1 MLFLLQAVLLAQS
14 PQSPQSP
21 PPPPVASEARL
32 AVEVLDPKG
41 VPKTDLKPGDLSVS
55 EGGESRRVLA
65 VEPIGQDRP
74 WRVVVYV
81 DRMLSSTRT
90 MRGAGGALAAQARE
104 LVALGPVELVV
115 AEPEP
120 RVVLGATRDAAAV
133 DEALSR
139 LFLMG
144 EGRDDLR
151 ALRQKFTEEA
161 GSPAPDDLQE
171 RIGEAVTE
179 EVRLAG
185 RQQDFLLEWLAEG
198 AAEGPRVLFLVSDGF
213 EPAPAEFY
221 LGRVANDGA
230 RAELARALEAETLQ
244 GTAEE
249 TARAAAELGWTVLPL
264 PVGDERLPELN
275 RWRPTPSE
283 QVPVQITVT
292 PGRRKK
298 PDEPERPAPPVL
310 LRAKEPLAWLAQA
323 TGGEVVTSSPM
334 IAPAVARLRS
344 RLWLRYESPA
354 PASGAQVEV
363 RAGNRELSV
372 RAPRW
377 AGSAAPEGVSAMRAR
392 RLLEGEELE
401 GELKVAAVLHVEE
414 PAEGTRTARLELR
427 LAEPSA
433 APGPLRLTLAMP
445 AGESRATIVH
455 RELPAAERSEDGAW
469 RIDLPLPADTER
481 LALLVDDTGRHL
493 WGGEVLDVRP
503 EDEAAGEDEIAG
515 EHGEAVLRPEP
526 RRWTGRGVRIVRPEG
541 GRAVGP
547 VDVEVEVRLPPDRRL
562 ERLEIF
568 WNEELAATLYGPP
581 FRERVTIPPSR
592 QVGYLRAAARLDD
605 GSTAED
611 AVLLNAS
618 VMGERLEVRLVELY
632 VVVTDR
638 DGRPVTGLSRNDFR
652 LLQDGREQEISGFDD
667 AGESPLLLG
676 LAFDSSASMFLKLPD
691 VQKAARGLLAGS
703 LSRKDRALLVDF
715 DTEPRLVVGATGNLS
730 QVSAGLR
737 ALHADGGSNLFE
749 AVLFSLEQL
758 GRLSGRRALIVYSD
772 GIGEGEKGYRSC
784 LRAARKSG
792 LPVYLIVTN
801 TRAARNAGGGLLA
814 DFDSYAAKLERLAAA
829 SGGRAYFVQPSQDLG
844 GVYQEILRELRSQYL
859 LTYYP
864 RDASPEVWRKVGV
877 ELKKRGL
884 RARTVSGYYGK

>member
-1 MLFLLQAVLLAQS
+1 MLSLILFLLQSALAAQS
-14 PQSPQSP
+14 PSASPA
-21 PPPPVASEARL
+21 ASEVRL
-32 AVEVLDPKG
+32 AVEVVDAKG
-41 VPKTDLKPGDLSVS
+41 VPKTDLKPEDLAVS
-55 EGGESRRVLA
+55 EGGEPRRVLG
-65 VEPIGQDRP
+65 VEPIGEARP

-81 DRMLSSTRT
+81 DRVLSGTRT
-90 MRGAGGALAAQARE
+90 VRGAAGALAAQARE

-120 RVVLGATRDAAAV
+120 RVVLPPTRDAAAV

-139 LFLMG
+139 LLLMG
-144 EGRDDLR
+144 DGRDDLR
-151 ALRQKFTEEA
+151 VIRQKFTENAAVA
-161 GSPAPDDLQE
+161 GPEEGDLQE

-185 RQQDFLLEWLAEG
+185 RQQDFLLTWLAEG
-198 AAEGPRVLFLVSDGF
+198 TADGPRALFLVSDGF
-213 EPAPAEFY
+213 DPVPAEFY
-221 LGRVANDGA
+221 LGRVADDAA
-230 RAELARALEAETLQ
+230 RAGLAQALEAETLQ
-244 GTAEE
+244 GTGEE
-249 TARAAAELGWTVLPL
+249 TAQAAAELGWTVLPL
-264 PVGDERLPELN
+264 PVGDDKLPELG
-275 RWRPTPSE
+275 RWRSTGNE
-283 QVPVQITVT
+283 QVPAQITIT
-292 PGRRKK
+292 PGRKKK
-298 PDEPERPAPPVL
+298 PEKPETPAPPLL

-323 TGGEVVTSSPM
+323 TGGEVVTASPA
-334 IAPAVARLRS
+334 IASAVAHLRS
-344 RLWLRYESPA
+344 HVWLRYES

-363 RAGNRELSV
+363 RAGNPGLSV

-377 AGSAAPEGVSAMRAR
+377 AAGSAVPEGVSSVRAR
-392 RLLEGEELE
+392 RLLEGDELE
-401 GELKVAAVLHVEE
+401 GGLKITPTLHLQE
-414 PAEGTRTARLELR
+414 PTEGARTARLEVR
-427 LAEPSA
+427 LAEPSE
-433 APGPLRLTLAMP
+433 APGPLRLTLAVP
-445 AGESRATIVH
+445 AGESRATVVH
-455 RELPAAERSEDGAW
+455 RDLTVAERAEDGAW
-469 RIDLPLPADTER
+469 HLDVSLPAEAER
-481 LALLVDDTGRHL
+481 LSVLVDDAGRHL

-503 EDEAAGEDEIAG
+503 EDEAVGEDEIAG
-515 EHGEAVLRPEP
+515 EPGEAVSRPEP
-526 RRWTGRGVRIVRPEG
+526 RRWTGRGVRILRPEG
-541 GRAVGP
+541 GRAEGP
-547 VDVEVEVRLPPDRRL
+547 VDVEVEMRLPPDRRL

-568 WNEELAATLYGPP
+568 WNEELAATLYKPP
-581 FRERVTIPPSR
+581 FRERVTIPPGR
-592 QVGYLRAAARLDD
+592 QAGYLRAAALLDD

-618 VMGERLEVRLVELY
+618 AMGERLDVRLVELY
-632 VVVTDR
+632 VVVTDGE
-638 DGRPVTGLSRNDFR
+638 GRPVTGLSRNDFR

-703 LSRKDRALLVDF
+703 LTRKDRAMLVDF
-715 DTEPRLVVGATGNLS
+715 DTAPRLVVGATGDLS

-737 ALHADGGSNLFE
+737 AMRADGSSNLFQ

-772 GIGEGEKGYRSC
+772 GIGEGERGYRSC

-801 TRAARNAGGGLLA
+801 TRAARNAGGGRLS

-829 SGGRAYFVQPSQDLG
+829 SGGRAYFVLPDQDLG

-864 RDASPEVWRKVGV
+864 KDTAPEVWRKVGV

-884 RARTVSGYYGK
+884 KARTVSGYYGK

>member
-1 MLFLLQAVLLAQS
+1 MLSLVLLLLKAALAAQS
-14 PQSPQSP
+14 LPPSPTAAE
-21 PPPPVASEARL
+21 VRL

-41 VPKTDLKPGDLSVS
+41 VPKTGLKPEDFAVS
-55 EGGESRRVLA
+55 ESSEPRRVLG
-65 VEPIGQDRP
+65 VEPLGPDHP
-74 WRVVVYV
+74 WRVVIYV
-81 DRMLSSTRT
+81 DRVLSGTRT
-90 MRGAGGALAAQARE
+90 VRGAAGALAAQARE

-120 RVVLGATRDAAAV
+120 RVVLSPTREAAAV

-139 LFLMG
+139 LLLMG
-144 EGRDDLR
+144 DGRDDLR
-151 ALRQKFTEEA
+151 AIRQKFTENAASGATPEE
-161 GSPAPDDLQE
+161 GDLQE
-171 RIGEAVTE
+171 RIAEAVTE

-185 RQQDFLLEWLAEG
+185 RQQDFLLTWLAEG
-198 AAEGPRVLFLVSDGF
+198 TADGPRALFLVSDGF
-213 EPAPAEFY
+213 DPVPAEFY
-221 LGRVANDGA
+221 LGRLADDGA
-230 RAELARALEAETLQ
+230 RAELARALETETLQ
-244 GTAEE
+244 GAGEE

-264 PVGDERLPELN
+264 PVGDQKLPEIN

-283 QVPVQITVT
+283 QVPIQITVI
-292 PGRRKK
+292 PGRKK
-298 PDEPERPAPPVL
+298 PKEPETPAPPLL
-310 LRAKEPLAWLAQA
+310 LRAKEPLAWLAHA
-323 TGGEVVTSSPM
+323 TGGEVVHASP
-334 IAPAVARLRS
+334 AVASAVARLRS
-344 RLWLRYESPA
+344 RWWLRYESPA
-354 PASGAQVEV
+354 SGGTPLEV
-363 RAGNRELSV
+363 GTGNAGLSV

-377 AGSAAPEGVSAMRAR
+377 AAGSTVPEGVSAVRAR
-392 RLLEGEELE
+392 RLLEGDELE
-401 GELKVAAVLHVEE
+401 GDLKVAPALHLQEA
-414 PAEGTRTARLELR
+414 AEGARTAQLEIR
-427 LAEPSA
+427 LAEPSE
-433 APGPLRLTLAMP
+433 APGSLRLTLAVP
-445 AGESRATIVH
+445 AGESRATVVH
-455 RELPAAERSEDGAW
+455 RDLTAAERSEDGAW
-469 RIDLPLPADTER
+469 RIDFPLPAEAER
-481 LALLVDDTGRHL
+481 LSVLVDDAGRRI

-503 EDEAAGEDEIAG
+503 EDEAAAEDEIAG
-515 EHGEAVLRPEP
+515 EPGETVTRPEP

-541 GRAVGP
+541 GRAVGA

-592 QVGYLRAAARLDD
+592 QAGYLRAAARLDD

-618 VMGERLEVRLVELY
+618 AVGERLEVRLVELY
-632 VVVTDR
+632 IVVTDR

-652 LLQDGREQEISGFDD
+652 LLQDGREQEIASFDE

-691 VQKAARGLLAGS
+691 VQKAARGLLAGG
-703 LSRKDRALLVDF
+703 LNRKDRALLVDF
-715 DTEPRLVVGATGNLS
+715 DTAPRLVVGATGDLS

-737 ALHADGGSNLFE
+737 ALHADGNSNLFQ

-772 GIGEGEKGYRSC
+772 GIGEGEGGYRSC

-792 LPVYLIVTN
+792 IPVYLIVTN
-801 TRAARNAGGGLLA
+801 TRAARNAGGGLLS

-829 SGGRAYFVQPSQDLG
+829 AGGRAYFVLPSQDLG

-864 RDASPEVWRKVGV
+864 RDAAPEVWRKVDV